1 MSVATGNVRDM
12 TSGLRFGFV
21 VPYADAREF
30 AELAALGER
39 HGWDAVFSW
48 EALWGVD
55 AWVALAAA
63 AMATERIRLGTLLT
77 PVPRRRP
84 WELATTV
91 RTVDTLSGGRTIVGA
106 GLGALHEGWT
116 AFEADEGRKVRAEKL
131 DEGLAIYDGLMRGQ
145 PFAFHGKH
153 FSAAPTDFMLPDP
166 PVQQPRPPVWVVGA
180 HVLGRA
186 RQPSLERAARWEGL
200 LPQVVDK
207 GERGKPDQLQAFA
220 DVVGAVRRIRE
231 QADLSWE
238 GYDVVV
244 EADSSREFVQL
255 EPAEPAAWAQAGA
268 TWWVESW
275 WSLGRTPE
283 DNAELR
289 RRIGAGP
296 PG

>member
-1 MSVATGNVRDM
+1 VTTG
-12 TSGLRFGFV
+12 LQFGFV

-30 AELAALGER
+30 AELAALGEH
-39 HGWDAVFSW
+39 HGWDGVFSW

-55 AWVALAAA
+55 AWVSLAAA
-63 AMATERIRLGTLLT
+63 AMITGRIRLGTLLT

-84 WELATTV
+84 WDLATTV
-91 RTVDTLSGGRTIVGA
+91 RTVDTLSGGRTILGA

-116 AFEADEGRKVRAEKL
+116 AFEADEGRKTRAEKL
-131 DEGLAIYDGLMRGQ
+131 DEALAIYDGLMRGQ
-145 PFAFHGKH
+145 PFAFQGKH
-153 FSAAPTDFMLPDP
+153 FSAQPTNFMLPDP

-180 HVLGRA
+180 HVLGRD
-186 RQPSLERAARWEGL
+186 RQPSLERAARWDGL
-200 LPQVVDK
+200 LPQVIDK
-207 GERGKPDQLQAFA
+207 DGRGKPDRLQAFG
-220 DVVGAVRRIRE
+220 DVVAAVKGIRK
-231 QADLSWE
+231 QAGLPWE
-238 GYDVVV
+238 GYEVVL

-289 RRIGAGP
+289 RRISAGP
-296 PG
+296 PA